1 MSHLVSNGEW
11 SKTRRNRLR
20 CSWTSA
26 SSAWVVFAE
35 ILGHSTNCKKLPLN
49 FFLGGLVGLLFFW
62 SCTMTLGSSS
72 WQRDLSCTAAVQQPL
87 FRRSFLEGTEKCTL
101 NHCWSFP
108 LGFLPRK
115 TSANLRLAWEKSY
128 ASLKCLTIG
137 RAHQSLWCQPITG
150 SSTLLCREP
159 AGCLHSQH

>member
-1 MSHLVSNGEW
+1 MDFCF
-11 SKTRRNRLR
+11 KRLG
-20 CSWTSA
+20 
-26 SSAWVVFAE
+26 VFAG

-49 FFLGGLVGLLFFW
+49 FFLGGLVGQQCSSHFF
-62 SCTMTLGSSS
+62 
-72 WQRDLSCTAAVQQPL
+72 A
-87 FRRSFLEGTEKCTL
+87 RSFLEGTEKCTL

-159 AGCLHSQH
+159 AACLHSQKEKNMCEYVCTHNCPQRYYTQNHRKSMKIK